1 MCMPPVVR
9 IRKVGVRVG
18 QWLMPMCVA
27 VLNAGLARNF
37 MRMLV
42 VLIVNVLMRVLHH
55 LMHVFMLMPLR
66 QMEPD
71 SKPHQNAR
79 EREPERHWL
88 TAGNREKRTKKRGY

>member
-42 VLIVNVLMRVLHH
+42 VLIVNVDVLVLHR
-55 LMHVFMLMPLR
+55 LMSMLVLMPLCEV
-66 QMEPD
+66 QPQAHA
-71 SKPHQNAR
+71 HQQPGHDKLHGHRLA
-79 EREPERHWL
+79 
-88 TAGNREKRTKKRGY
+88 